1 MGKQICFF
9 AVSTDWQLIFE
20 HVFNK
25 NLILMDNYGN
35 KQSFEETLNTFA
47 QCPQKNLSH
56 YYIAV
61 DKSRVVQ
68 FQPSL
73 IIDSMKSD
81 VIEINAGHLSRLI
94 NPPEH
99 LLDADNRYE
108 HARFWYATSY
118 YDDEGKTIRKID
130 EIDKVYSS
138 LVRFVRKHSIK
149 SQDGYFYI
157 LPNAY
162 RLYKENKFRPC
173 SGLYDIV
180 FD

>member
-1 MGKQICFF
+1 MGKQIRFF

-20 HVFNK
+20 NVFDK
-25 NLILMDNYGN
+25 NLILMDRFGN
-35 KQSFEETLNTFA
+35 KQSIEETVNIFA
-47 QCPQKNLSH
+47 EFSKTHLFQ
-56 YYIAV
+56 YYIAT

-81 VIEINAGHLSRLI
+81 VIEIDAGHLSRLV

-99 LLDADNRYE
+99 LRDADNRYE

-118 YDDEGKTIRKID
+118 YDDEGKIIQKIN

-138 LVRFVRKHSIK
+138 LARFVRKHSIK
-149 SQDGYFYI
+149 SQDGDFYI
-157 LPNAY
+157 LPDAY
-162 RLYKENKFRPC
+162 RLYKENKFIPC
-173 SGLYDIV
+173 SGLYDII